1 METYLNILKVIEVV
15 STKGRGTNG
24 DPVREGRD
32 YFLEDGTRLC
42 SFDPVINSRVIKAN
56 NADNIFV

>member
-1 METYLNILKVIEVV
+1 METYLNILKIIEVV

-24 DPVREGRD
+24 DPVREVRD

-42 SFDPVINSRVIKAN
+42 SFDPVR
-56 NADNIFV
+56 DNDNVSTILSTREL